1 MFSFILK
8 SVIHK
13 IRKSSQCSPY
23 SHFPSNS
30 YQAYKNFVYITSVL
44 GLSTGIEVV
53 GGVLDALAFLT
64 SDAPKTI
71 FLAML
76 EPGFSS
82 TFVKPLTETAEME
95 TTYCQQV
102 LQGK

>member
-13 IRKSSQCSPY
+13 ICKSSQCSPHSY
-23 SHFPSNS
+23 FPSNS
-30 YQAYKNFVYITSVL
+30 HQAFKNSVYITSVL
-44 GLSTGIEVV
+44 GVSTGIEVV

-64 SDAPKTI
+64 SDALTTI

-76 EPGFSS
+76 EPGISS
-82 TFVKPLTETAEME
+82 TFVKL
-95 TTYCQQV
+95 
-102 LQGK
+102 